1 MISVNFRVCFD
12 GSVAMRRFLLATVM
26 FGVACGAQAADMPDL
41 PILRGAFTEAPAR
54 GVVNW
59 QGYYVGGQGGY
70 GSSDKD
76 FSRTPSTAPLLQGL
90 LAGTIIEREMAVSS
104 WSPTGNFGKLS
115 RRSSGWGGFAG
126 YNSQWDDVVIGL
138 EVSYLHGGFGGT
150 VTKSETRG
158 SPIPL
163 TDGYFHNVTTTSTAD
178 VSITDMAT
186 FRARAGY
193 AYGCFLPYLF
203 GALALGNA
211 DISRTA
217 TVLDVTTP
225 GPTSPPVLPP
235 AFGSAS
241 EAQHNHL
248 IYGYSA
254 GLGVDVNLVGG
265 LFLRA
270 EWEYTRFT
278 AATDTS
284 INTVRAG
291 LGYKF

>member
-1 MISVNFRVCFD
+1 
-12 GSVAMRRFLLATVM
+12 MRRFLLAAVM
-26 FGVACGAQAADMPDL
+26 LGAVSGAQAADMPDF
-41 PILRGAFTEAPAR
+41 LRGGFTEAPAR
-54 GVVNW
+54 ATVNW
-59 QGYYVGGQGGY
+59 QGPYVGGQWGY

-76 FSRTPSTAPLLQGL
+76 FSRTPSTTPLLQAL
-90 LAGTIIEREMAVSS
+90 VANTIIEQEMGVSG
-104 WSPTGNFGKLS
+104 WSRANFGKLS
-115 RRSSGWGGFAG
+115 RRSSGGGAFAG
-126 YNSQWDDVVIGL
+126 YNSQWDDVVIGV
-138 EVSYLHGGFGGT
+138 EVSYLHGGFGGS
-150 VTKSETRG
+150 VTQTNNRI
-158 SPIPL
+158 SPLPL
-163 TDGYFHNVTTTSTAD
+163 SDGYLHNVTTTSTAE
-178 VSITDMAT
+178 VSIKDMAS

-203 GALALGNA
+203 GAFALGNA

-225 GPTSPPVLPP
+225 GPPNPPIRPVSPPALSPT
-235 AFGSAS
+235 FGSAT

-254 GLGVDVNLVGG
+254 GLGVDVNLIGG

-278 AATDTS
+278 AVTDTT